1 MHFIIECPLE
11 NEDENL
17 ELFKIIFEQ
26 EKVKIP
32 RDSEGW
38 TPLHM
43 TVDNGQSKICVRLP
57 CPIYFHSG
65 AIISQVICVLLWTS
79 ALF

>member
-1 MHFIIECPLE
+1 MHFIVECPLE

-26 EKVKIP
+26 EKLKIP

-43 TVDNGQSKICVRLP
+43 TVDNDESKICEFLTGKDNFFS
-57 CPIYFHSG
+57 ILYYNL
-65 AIISQVICVLLWTS
+65 IL
-79 ALF
+79 